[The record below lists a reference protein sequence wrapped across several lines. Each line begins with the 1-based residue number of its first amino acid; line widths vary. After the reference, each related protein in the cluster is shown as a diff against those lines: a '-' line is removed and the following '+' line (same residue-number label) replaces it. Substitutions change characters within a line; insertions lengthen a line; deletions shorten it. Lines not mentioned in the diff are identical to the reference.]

1 MYFLNKRQRCKLLVG
16 GGGGGVWGHTLPGRF
31 LDSFRQDI
39 GQFHSPQIG
48 SNLVPKSLPFCKE
61 RALG

>member
-1 MYFLNKRQRCKLLVG
+1 MLTYFLQASSG
-16 GGGGGVWGHTLPGRF
+16 GWEGGFKGRTPPGRF
-31 LDSFRQDI
+31 LDSFGQDI

-48 SNLVPKSLPFCKE
+48 GSLDTKSLPFCKE